1 MPSQSIGFYLPTTA
15 LMSQTIID
23 DQDLSR
29 VKYNGTWLR
38 GGDSHE
44 YDSTVSSSTHVNDS
58 FTVSFTGE
66 SS

>member
-1 MPSQSIGFYLPTTA
+1 
-15 LMSQTIID
+15 MSQTIID